1 MRDDGPM
8 RQRVDFITLGVPD
21 LAAARRF
28 YVDGLG
34 WEPTL
39 EVEDEVVFIQVA
51 PGQLLGLWWAGKL
64 EADAGSDRGA
74 PPPEWRGTGFVLSHN
89 VDGDD
94 EVQRVLDA
102 AAAAGATILRPA
114 ERSPDFGGV
123 HGHFADPAGFRWE
136 VAHNPGWRVGPDGRV
151 HLGSP

>member
-1 MRDDGPM
+1 MK
-8 RQRVDFITLGVPD
+8 QRVDFITLGVPD

-28 YVDGLG
+28 YVEGLG

-39 EVEDEVVFIQVA
+39 EVEGEVVFIQVA
-51 PGQLLGLWWAGKL
+51 PGQLLGLWWADKL
-64 EADAGSDRGA
+64 EADAGSGAGA
-74 PPPEWRGTGFVLSHN
+74 PPQQWRGTGFVLSHN
-89 VDGDD
+89 VDSD
-94 EVQRVLDA
+94 EEVGRMLDA

-136 VAHNPGWRVGPDGRV
+136 VAHNPGWRVDPDGRV
-151 HLGSP
+151 RLGSP